1 MTEIPPDFPGM
12 SSEAEDELDDEDE
25 DENSDVRYTQRRR
38 DKLVADEDGYVSES
52 DDEEAPK
59 RSSRRNISGYPTSSS
74 SPTDDELPV
83 EEGVDEEPEEELEND
98 AEENGERE
106 TENDRAGLKVEAAA
120 ENGSPAADEE
130 WEKVGHNMNG
140 LEISDGQK
148 QSGADAASHQEDLRS
163 KDLMQIE
170 EETPSEATE
179 GTPPSPALSSSA
191 ELTPEPISDASEL
204 QGDTVMVDAPLVPGE
219 GSPESAL
226 N

>member
-59 RSSRRNISGYPTSSS
+59 RSPRRNISGYPTSSS
-74 SPTDDELPV
+74 SPSDDELPV
-83 EEGVDEEPEEELEND
+83 EEVDEQLEEGLENG
-98 AEENGERE
+98 AEENRERE
-106 TENDRAGLKVEAAA
+106 TEIDRAGLKMKVAA
-120 ENGSPAADEE
+120 ENGSPAEDEGC
-130 WEKVGHNMNG
+130 EKVGNNMNG
-140 LEISDGQK
+140 LEIKDAQK
-148 QSGADAASHQEDLRS
+148 EFGADAASHKEDLRS
-163 KDLMQIE
+163 KDLMQME
-170 EETPSEATE
+170 EETPSELTE
-179 GTPPSPALSSSA
+179 ATPPSPALSSSA

-204 QGDTVMVDAPLVPGE
+204 HGDTVMVDAPLVAGE
-219 GSPESAL
+219 GSPKSAL

>member
-25 DENSDVRYTQRRR
+25 DENSDLRYTQRRR

-74 SPTDDELPV
+74 SPSDDELPV
-83 EEGVDEEPEEELEND
+83 EEVDEEPEEEPEND
-98 AEENGERE
+98 TEENGERE
-106 TENDRAGLKVEAAA
+106 TENDRAGLKMEAAA

-140 LEISDGQK
+140 LEIKDGQK
-148 QSGADAASHQEDLRS
+148 ESGADAASHKEDLRS

-170 EETPSEATE
+170 EETPSEPTE

-204 QGDTVMVDAPLVPGE
+204 QGDTVMVDAPLMPGE
-219 GSPESAL
+219 GSPKSAL